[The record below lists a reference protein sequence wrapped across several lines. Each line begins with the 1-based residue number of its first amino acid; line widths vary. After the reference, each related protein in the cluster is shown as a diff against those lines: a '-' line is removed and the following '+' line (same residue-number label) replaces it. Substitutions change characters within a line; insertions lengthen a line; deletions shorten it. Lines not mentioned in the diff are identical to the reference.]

1 MKSKKRTTHKSTQW
15 LSYNKFTLQKVV
27 DLFELKT
34 IESDK
39 FFEGIVPQQ
48 PSSLLAE
55 TLRDNIPLGLA
66 IGTEKAKSELII
78 MPVLV
83 EVRRLL
89 HKKISLFSGI
99 EFNVEPRLGLK
110 GVCDFLISKSEEQ
123 YVLRAPVIAIVEA
136 KKGEIELGMGQCT
149 AEMIAA
155 QKFNAKHNNIVE
167 QIYGTVT
174 TGSNWKFLKLTNQT
188 LFIQSDETS
197 IEHIDRI
204 LGMLVKMISV

>member
-1 MKSKKRTTHKSTQW
+1 MRTHKRTTHQ

-27 DLFELKT
+27 ELFELKT
-34 IESDK
+34 IESDN
-39 FFEGIVPQQ
+39 FFEGILPQQ

-55 TLRDNIPLGLA
+55 TLQDNIPLGLA

-78 MPVLV
+78 MPILV

-89 HKKISLFSGI
+89 EKKISLFSGI
-99 EFNVEPRLGLK
+99 EFNVEPSLGLK

-123 YVLRAPVIAIVEA
+123 YVLRAPIIAIVEA
-136 KKGEIELGMGQCT
+136 KKGEIEIGMGQCT

-155 QKFNAKHNNIVE
+155 QKFNAKHNNTIE
-167 QIYGTVT
+167 PIYGTVT
-174 TGSNWKFLKLTNQT
+174 TGSNWKFLKLINQT

-197 IEHIDRI
+197 IEHIERI
-204 LGMLVKMISV
+204 LGIFLKMISYE